1 MTPSF
6 LWYDLETYGRD
17 PRRTRIAQF
26 AAIRTNT
33 ELEVIGDPY
42 SFYVQPA
49 LDLLP
54 SPTACLITGLSPLD
68 LRRRGIIE
76 AHAMQQIAAAF
87 AQAGTCGVGWNSLR
101 FDDEFLRFGFYRN
114 FIDPYRREFDQG
126 NSRWDLMDYARL
138 AYAMRPAGIE
148 WPLREDGAPSF
159 RLEHLAAANGVG
171 HTAAHD
177 ALSDVEATLGLAR
190 RFKQAQPKL
199 WNYHL
204 GFRNKARARELLDPF
219 QQRPVLHIS
228 GRFPAERG
236 CAAIVLPLIEHP
248 TSRNQI
254 ICCDLQDAPDGW
266 ISLPVDEL
274 QDRLFAPRDSLPEGE
289 ARVPLKA
296 VHINRCP
303 ALIDLEHVSD
313 EELHR
318 LGIDRVACQKHAAQ
332 LLIEPGLLERC
343 RRLFSSTRGPAH
355 SPNQTDVDQALY
367 NSFIDRRDVRTHA
380 AIQLADPNELHTFAG
395 RLKDP
400 RGEELLFRYRA
411 RNWPE
416 SLEPAEHARW
426 NSYIEARLLFDSDL
440 SEYNFSSFE
449 QERVSLQHASI
460 CEAQHSLLADLR
472 IWSDHVHQLANQHH
486 SNVHLLAGQ

>member
-1 MTPSF
+1 MTETF

-26 AAIRTNT
+26 AAIRTNAD
-33 ELEVIGDPY
+33 LEVIGDPY

-68 LRRRGIIE
+68 LRQRGIIE
-76 AHAMQQIAAAF
+76 AHAMQRIATAF

-114 FIDPYRREFDQG
+114 FIDPYRREFEQG

-148 WPLREDGAPSF
+148 WPRREDGAPSF

-171 HTAAHD
+171 HAAAHD

-190 RFKQAQPKL
+190 LFKQAQPKL
-199 WNYHL
+199 WSYHL

-219 QQRPVLHIS
+219 QHRPVLHVS

-248 TSRNQI
+248 GNSNQI
-254 ICCDLQDAPDGW
+254 ICCDLQDAPDAW
-266 ISLPVDEL
+266 CSLSVGEL

-296 VHINRCP
+296 VHVNRCP
-303 ALIDLEHVSD
+303 ALIDLQHVSE
-313 EELHR
+313 EELQR
-318 LGIDRVACQKHAAQ
+318 LGIDREACLKHATQ

-343 RRLFSSTRGPAH
+343 RRLFSHPRGNADLQ
-355 SPNQTDVDQALY
+355 SKSDVDQALY
-367 NSFIDRRDVRTHA
+367 DSFVHRRDIATHA
-380 AIQLADPNELHTFAG
+380 AIRLAEPNELHSFQG
-395 RLKDP
+395 QLRDP
-400 RGEELLFRYRA
+400 RGDELLFRYRA

-416 SLEPAEHARW
+416 SLTADELQRW
-426 NSYIEARLLFDSDL
+426 NAYRKTRLMYDSGY
-440 SEYNFSSFE
+440 SEVTFASFE
-449 QERVSLQHASI
+449 QECERMESLGAMGAAPKMRA
-460 CEAQHSLLADLR
+460 ELR
-472 IWSDHVHQLANQHH
+472 IWSAVLRSQIE
-486 SNVHLLAGQ
+486 

>member
-1 MTPSF
+1 MCNRVWPTAVSRIMTASF

-26 AAIRTNT
+26 GAIRTT
-33 ELEVIGDPY
+33 PDLEVIGDPY

-68 LRRRGIIE
+68 LRQRGIIE
-76 AHAMQQIAAAF
+76 AHALQRIAAAF

-114 FIDPYRREFDQG
+114 FIDPYRREYDQG

-138 AYAMRPAGIE
+138 AYALRPAGIE
-148 WPLREDGAPSF
+148 WPQREDGAPSF

-171 HTAAHD
+171 HAAAHD

-190 RFKQAQPKL
+190 LFKQAQPKL

-204 GFRNKARARELLDPF
+204 GFRDKARVRELLDPL
-219 QQRPVLHIS
+219 QHRPVLHVS

-236 CAAIVLPLIEHP
+236 CAAIVVPLIEHP
-248 TSRNQI
+248 TSRNQV
-254 ICCDLQDAPDGW
+254 ICCDLQEAPDAWCALG
-266 ISLPVDEL
+266 VDEL

-289 ARVPLKA
+289 TRVPLKA

-303 ALIDLEHVSD
+303 ALVDLQHVSD

-318 LGIDRVACQKHAAQ
+318 LGIERALCLQHANA
-332 LLIEPGLLERC
+332 LLTEPGFLERC
-343 RRLFSSTRGPAH
+343 RRLFSAARGDRDRPGA
-355 SPNQTDVDQALY
+355 SDVDQALY
-367 NSFIDRRDVRTHA
+367 DSFVDRRDIRTHA
-380 AIQLADPNELHTFAG
+380 AIQLADPNDLHAFAG
-395 RLKDP
+395 KLKDR

-416 SLEPAEHARW
+416 TLDDEEQNRWSEYRSMRLE
-426 NSYIEARLLFDSDL
+426 FDSGL
-440 SEYNFSSFE
+440 SESTFASHENE
-449 QERVSLQHASI
+449 VDALQALTHEPHAKELI
-460 CEAQHSLLADLR
+460 TDLR
-472 IWSDHVHQLANQHH
+472 RWARYLHAYP
-486 SNVHLLAGQ
+486 